1 MPNPCICKLVSAL
14 FRVGVFIFFSVQ
26 NCETIVW
33 QGTTFPLRFR
43 FRISTSVLNK
53 CETMPAIDLVFAG
66 ENNGI
71 NGNLCAAKLM
81 TFLQGFFRNMFF
93 LHRYKYM
100 NYGK

>member
-1 MPNPCICKLVSAL
+1 MYLQTSVRFVSRWR
-14 FRVGVFIFFSVQ
+14 FHFFSVQ

-81 TFLQGFFRNMFF
+81 TFLQGFFSQYV
-93 LHRYKYM
+93 LPASI
-100 NYGK
+100 